1 MFKRIPAVLRFY
13 GAIALVGIALHALTA
28 CSKNPP
34 ATQVTEAQIKVQ
46 AQELA
51 GPDLCKVQLWGAI
64 AFERANGRSGDRAAL
79 DRVAWNIAQF
89 KVAEMLYQNPD
100 LDKEQAI
107 AEAMAVVQDVYKTPT
122 LARCENP

>member
-1 MFKRIPAVLRFY
+1 MFKRIPAVLRFF
-13 GAIALVGIALHALTA
+13 GAMALVGIALHALSA

-34 ATQVTEAQIKVQ
+34 ATPMTQEQVAIEAKQL
-46 AQELA
+46 E

-100 LDKEQAI
+100 LSQEQAI
-107 AEAMAVVQDVYKTPT
+107 AEAVQVVQDVYKTPT

>member
-51 GPDLCKVQLWGAI
+51 GPGLCKVQLWGAI
-64 AFERANGRSGDRAAL
+64 AFERAAARA
-79 DRVAWNIAQF
+79 
-89 KVAEMLYQNPD
+89 
-100 LDKEQAI
+100 
-107 AEAMAVVQDVYKTPT
+107 
-122 LARCENP
+122 